1 MTLNKNDEIVLKS
14 MLNAKSNG
22 NFVDIDNLSIPAK
35 VSNEQI
41 EDSLEVLSAYK
52 LISILGKDYG
62 FQILPDGLRY
72 FDEKKSKTNSIV
84 FWKFV
89 YTPLAFILGA
99 VTTLIINNLLK

>member
-1 MTLNKNDEIVLKS
+1 MTLN
-14 MLNAKSNG
+14 
-22 NFVDIDNLSIPAK
+22 NLSIPAK